1 MRLGICAV
9 APLHKGFRI
18 LHRSLWLLN
27 CTTHRQ
33 VLAYIEEDELV
44 ELTPKRITMRKKIL
58 DANERK
64 QAARDAKKTQ
74 KK

>member
-1 MRLGICAV
+1 MKHNQNRVIVFIYSVSNLHSVTTLIPRL
-9 APLHKGFRI
+9 
-18 LHRSLWLLN
+18 
-27 CTTHRQ
+27 Q

-64 QAARDAKKTQ
+64 QAARDAKKL